1 MPSTSGLVQ
10 VVVALLMGGAVTGLI
25 STIANR
31 KRVGADTSQV
41 FVGTA
46 EELVGIVRAELKR
59 VVDDLVAERLRA
71 AGLEEGRRGWYKRAD
86 IHSAWDRRAMEICP
100 DLGEPPGLYPPADEG

>member
-10 VVVALLMGGAVTGLI
+10 IVVALLMGGALTGVI
-25 STIANR
+25 TTIANR
-31 KRVGADTSQV
+31 KKVGADTSQV

-59 VVDDLVAERLRA
+59 VVEDLVTERLRA
-71 AGLEEGRRGWYKRAD
+71 EALEEGRRGWFKRAD
-86 IHSAWDRRAMEICP
+86 LHSAWDRRAMERCP
-100 DLGEPPGLYPPADEG
+100 DLGEPPGLYPPPDGE

>member
-10 VVVALLMGGAVTGLI
+10 IVVALLMGGALTGVVT
-25 STIANR
+25 TIANR
-31 KRVGADTSQV
+31 KKLGADTSQV

-59 VVDDLVAERLRA
+59 VVDDLVAERYRA
-71 AGLEEGRRGWYKRAD
+71 DSLEKSRREWFKRAD
-86 IHSAWDRRAMEICP
+86 VHSAWDRRALEQNP
-100 DLGEPPGLYPPADEG
+100 DLGPCPPLYPPSGE

>member
-10 VVVALLMGGAVTGLI
+10 ILVALLMGGAATGVVTAI
-25 STIANR
+25 FNR
-31 KRVGADTSQV
+31 KKLSADTSQV

-59 VVDDLVAERLRA
+59 VVDELVAERLRA
-71 AGLEEGRRGWYKRAD
+71 AGLEEQRRGWFRRAD
-86 IHSAWDRRAMEICP
+86 IHSAWDRRAEHEHP
-100 DLGEPPGLYPPADEG
+100 ELGPPPPLYPPSDE